1 MTIYK
6 LGDNL
11 DTANFRLSNPV
22 PNQGGTYFSK
32 LLTNNNDDHFYIQ
45 TPKCK
50 TKQGI
55 MKTGKKKYTDL
66 LLSELNSDFVEIIT
80 KIEEKLQ
87 DLIYSK
93 HEIWFANT
101 DLEMEDIQNSFV
113 SPVKVYKGKNYLMR
127 VNLNSLRSNIDNA
140 IPIFNEKEMEKSL
153 EDITQ
158 ESDIISILEILGI
171 KFSQRY
177 FQIEINVKQIM
188 IMENAPIFNNCLI
201 KKDNEKLFEVK
212 DADAQ
217 ANADADADTDVES
230 DDDAW
235 KETYTIA
242 FKQRNY
248 LEGNI
253 DSNTGEKGNT
263 DQSTWKRP
271 YDKPG
276 MHYLKDGFKIT
287 TDEHKKYFSHM
298 PYEYLE
304 GLEIDNLYK
313 WEPGGCVVWDQ
324 DQLHCADN
332 FLANGITTKRS
343 LIFFTNQA

>member
-1 MTIYK
+1 MYHTY
-6 LGDNL
+6 LDNRYNE
-11 DTANFRLSNPV
+11 AQVS
-22 PNQGGTYFSK
+22 Q
-32 LLTNNNDDHFYIQ
+32 
-45 TPKCK
+45 
-50 TKQGI
+50 
-55 MKTGKKKYTDL
+55 MKAKD
-66 LLSELNSDFVEIIT
+66 
-80 KIEEKLQ
+80 
-87 DLIYSK
+87 
-93 HEIWFANT
+93 
-101 DLEMEDIQNSFV
+101 
-113 SPVKVYKGKNYLMR
+113 SPSRGHN
-127 VNLNSLRSNIDNA
+127 
-140 IPIFNEKEMEKSL
+140 
-153 EDITQ
+153 
-158 ESDIISILEILGI
+158 DIISKTELETLQKMISKINWPEVGGTSKYSGASFSDPEGGILKEIFHGPLT
-171 KFSQRY
+171 K
-177 FQIEINVKQIM
+177 M
-188 IMENAPIFNNCLI
+188 IGDYELDFFAWQEAIIPWKIHADLRWY
-201 KKDNEKLFEVK
+201 KDKIPYKAVLVPL
-212 DADAQ
+212 
-217 ANADADADTDVES
+217 DVES